1 VVEFIS
7 AESGPD
13 LEEPPPEPEELQK
26 TLEAM
31 VEEQVE
37 ELHAIQSE
45 QEYVDEPSGVSGD
58 YHQPEPSNLNDAP
71 ELKHEL
77 RPSVYDESIDRPV
90 VVDIFERYSKSD
102 PANDKWWTKK
112 SL

>member
-1 VVEFIS
+1 MVEFIS
-7 AESGPD
+7 AESKRE

-37 ELHAIQSE
+37 ELHAVQAE
-45 QEYVDEPSGVSGD
+45 QEYVDEPSGVSGN
-58 YHQPEPSNLNDAP
+58 YHLPEQSNLNDAP

-77 RPSVYDESIDRPV
+77 RPLVYDVNDLPV
-90 VVDIFERYSKSD
+90 VVDIFEKYSKSS
-102 PANDKWWTKK
+102 PADDKWWTKH